1 MFGTMKKCMLL
12 LLCLASGACGGNRRA
27 EEALQRAEQ
36 TLPSAPDSALRIL
49 RGIDPGDLSRRRMR
63 AEYAL
68 LYAMAQDKS
77 YILAT
82 DDSLTR
88 IARDYYRRHGDQR
101 KRFLAEYYHATV
113 QHNRK
118 EDSRA
123 LVSFLR
129 IEDEGRQLG
138 DPYLLGQLYSQIA
151 EIYRDQYNYPTMLQ
165 YARQAYDNYLR
176 ADKPYHCGYAL
187 FDIADAH
194 SHMEHH
200 DSAGIYYVRSLQLTE
215 AERDTA
221 MMHATMTS
229 MALNHV
235 CKREADEACA
245 LLWQIRH
252 RLHRNWQ
259 DRDRIIMVLAQ
270 LTAHRPDSTHH
281 YLHLAEAL
289 ITPDS
294 PNRDFL
300 NSTAAEVHFHTGDYQ
315 QAAEQYRNVVIFRD
329 SIEKAVL
336 QHSYADVHRD
346 YLDRRHRSDQRRI
359 RRIRHNLIF
368 IAALALVVASF
379 AGFAAYVFYRKRQFV
394 MQKYISGLDEIK
406 SASKLMM
413 LKLEA
418 QHRRET
424 EELQRLVKGRFDAID
439 ELASTY
445 YERRG
450 ANEQRAIYNKV
461 KTLLESYASSAES
474 KQEIETVVDMCY
486 DNVMQRVR
494 SELPQ
499 LKEAELDLLRYVYA
513 GFSLRVIS
521 VFTGDSVNYT
531 AVKKSRL
538 KTKIAE
544 SDAPSKALFIEL
556 MS

>member
-1 MFGTMKKCMLL
+1 
-12 LLCLASGACGGNRRA
+12 
-27 EEALQRAEQ
+27 
-36 TLPSAPDSALRIL
+36 
-49 RGIDPGDLSRRRMR
+49 
-63 AEYAL
+63 
-68 LYAMAQDKS
+68 
-77 YILAT
+77 
-82 DDSLTR
+82 
-88 IARDYYRRHGDQR
+88 
-101 KRFLAEYYHATV
+101 
-113 QHNRK
+113 
-118 EDSRA
+118 
-123 LVSFLR
+123 
-129 IEDEGRQLG
+129 
-138 DPYLLGQLYSQIA
+138 
-151 EIYRDQYNYPTMLQ
+151 
-165 YARQAYDNYLR
+165 
-176 ADKPYHCGYAL
+176 
-187 FDIADAH
+187 
-194 SHMEHH
+194 
-200 DSAGIYYVRSLQLTE
+200 
-215 AERDTA
+215 
-221 MMHATMTS
+221 
-229 MALNHV
+229 
-235 CKREADEACA
+235 
-245 LLWQIRH
+245 
-252 RLHRNWQ
+252 
-259 DRDRIIMVLAQ
+259 
-270 LTAHRPDSTHH
+270 
-281 YLHLAEAL
+281 
-289 ITPDS
+289 
-294 PNRDFL
+294 
-300 NSTAAEVHFHTGDYQ
+300 
-315 QAAEQYRNVVIFRD
+315 
-329 SIEKAVL
+329 
-336 QHSYADVHRD
+336 
-346 YLDRRHRSDQRRI
+346 
-359 RRIRHNLIF
+359 
-368 IAALALVVASF
+368 
-379 AGFAAYVFYRKRQFV
+379 

>member
-1 MFGTMKKCMLL
+1 MKKCMLL
-12 LLCLASGACGGNRRA
+12 LLCLASGACGGNRRTQ
-27 EEALQRAEQ
+27 EALQRAEQ

-68 LYAMAQDKS
+68 LYAMAQDKN
-77 YILAT
+77 YILTT

-176 ADKPYHCGYAL
+176 ADKPYHCGYSL
-187 FDIADAH
+187 FDIAEAH
-194 SHMEHH
+194 FNLEYY
-200 DSAGIYYVRSLQLTE
+200 DSAGLYYVRSLQLTE

-221 MMHATMTS
+221 MMRHTLGSISQTHIIQDQPDKASAT
-229 MALNHV
+229 
-235 CKREADEACA
+235 
-245 LLWQIRH
+245 LWQIRH
-252 RLHRNWQ
+252 RFHCEWNDYELVT
-259 DRDRIIMVLAQ
+259 MAF
-270 LTAHRPDSTHH
+270 AHHVANRLDSARY
-281 YLHLAEAL
+281 YLHLAEKRIAPGSSAQGWL
-289 ITPDS
+289 TDI
-294 PNRDFL
+294 
-300 NSTAAEVHFHTGDYQ
+300 AAKIHFKTK
-315 QAAEQYRNVVIFRD
+315 EF
-329 SIEKAVL
+329 EKAAKEYRQSAADQDSVVRIIL

-406 SASKLMM
+406 NTSKLMM

-450 ANEQRAIYNKV
+450 ANEQRTIYNKV